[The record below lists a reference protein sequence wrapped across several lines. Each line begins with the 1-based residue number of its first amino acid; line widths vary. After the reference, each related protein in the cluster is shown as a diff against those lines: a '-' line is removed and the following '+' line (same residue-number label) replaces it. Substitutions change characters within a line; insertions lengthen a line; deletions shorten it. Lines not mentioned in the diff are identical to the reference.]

1 MRRLFTLLLLLLAPA
16 LPAAAQ
22 SGPSAS
28 FPYTLKTDR
37 LPNGLTVVRVPYPS
51 QGIIAYLTVVRVG
64 SRNEV
69 EPGKTGF
76 AHFFEHMMFKGT
88 KKNPA
93 GTRERIMGTFGFDDN
108 AFTADDIT
116 VYYSYGPAAGLPQLI
131 AIEAD
136 RFQNL
141 EYAEPSFQT
150 EALAVLGEYHKNA
163 AAPFLKMEE
172 ELNAAAFTR
181 HTYRHTTMGFYED
194 IKAMPQAY
202 EYSKTFFERWYTPDN
217 TMLFIVGDFD
227 DAQVMQLVREHYGPW
242 SRKVATVK
250 VPAEP
255 PQSGPRTA
263 HIDWPQPT
271 QPRMVLAW
279 RTPAAS
285 ADTLD
290 AALQTVLADYLTGPT
305 SPAYKSLVLEQQL
318 VEEVGSDYSEH
329 RDPHLFS
336 LTATLKDERHRE
348 TVRQALLKEVS
359 DLAAG
364 RVDAARVKAIQDH
377 LRYGT
382 LMSLQTPR
390 DVGTRLAWHAG
401 ILGTP
406 DGLQRHLQNLARVT
420 PGQLQAFAKRHLT
433 ANRIIQLSL
442 TPKPKTAGAGGK
454 K

>member
-1 MRRLFTLLLLLLAPA
+1 MRRLLPLLLLLLGPA

-22 SGPSAS
+22 SGESTA

-51 QGIIAYLTVVRVG
+51 QGIIAYVTLVRVG

-88 KKNPA
+88 KNNPE
-93 GTRERIMGTFGFDDN
+93 GTRERVMGTFGYDDN
-108 AFTADDIT
+108 AFTSDDVT

-131 AIEAD
+131 ELEAD
-136 RFQNL
+136 RFRHL
-141 EYAEPSFQT
+141 EYAEPGFRT

-172 ELNAAAFTR
+172 ELNAAAFSR

-194 IKAMPQAY
+194 IKAMPEAY
-202 EYSKTFFERWYTPDN
+202 AYSRTFFERWYTPDN

-227 DAQVMQLVREHYGPW
+227 DAKVMELVRQHYGPW
-242 SRKVATVK
+242 DRKSTGVT

-255 PQSGPRTA
+255 PQQGARTA

-271 QPRMVLAW
+271 QPRHVMAW

-285 ADTLD
+285 TSTLD
-290 AALQTVLADYLTGPT
+290 AALQTLLVDYLVGPT
-305 SPAYKSLVLEQQL
+305 SPAYKSLVLDKQL
-318 VEEVGSDYSEH
+318 VESIGSDYTEH
-329 RDPHLFS
+329 RDPHLFT
-336 LTATLKDERHRE
+336 LTATLKDERHRKA
-348 TVRQALLKEVS
+348 VQLALLQEVS
-359 DLAAG
+359 RLAAG
-364 RVDAARVKAIQDH
+364 KVDAARVKAIQDNA
-377 LRYGT
+377 RYGA
-382 LMSLQTPR
+382 LMALQTPR
-390 DVGTRLAWHAG
+390 DVGIRLAWYAG

-406 DGLQRHLQNLARVT
+406 EAFQRHLQNLAKVT
-420 PGQLQAFAKRHLT
+420 PAQLSTFTKQHLT
-433 ANRIIQLSL
+433 ANKLILLSL
-442 TPKPKTAGAGGK
+442 TPKTASTGGTK
-454 K
+454 